1 MIVKPAPGI
10 SVRNPVTKQLLPPE
24 GIEVPDG
31 DIFWTRVL
39 NDKDVVLGDVPVI
52 MQPAAKAIGS
62 DKS

>member
-1 MIVKPAPGI
+1 MIVKPAPGL
-10 SVRNPVTKQLLPPE
+10 SVRHPVTKQLLPPE

-39 NDKDVVLGDVPVI
+39 NDKDVVLGDAPAI
-52 MQPAAKAIGS
+52 MQPAAKAAGS